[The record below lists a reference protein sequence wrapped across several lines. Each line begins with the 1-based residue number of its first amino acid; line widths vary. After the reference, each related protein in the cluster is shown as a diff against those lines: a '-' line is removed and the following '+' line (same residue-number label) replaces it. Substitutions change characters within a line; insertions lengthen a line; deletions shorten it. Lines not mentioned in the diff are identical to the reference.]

1 MSFKSMMSR
10 KEMKQQML
18 RPKDS
23 KKMMSGLKT
32 ANDPGKHK

>member
-10 KEMKQQML
+10 KEMKQQMSM
-18 RPKDS
+18 PKDP

-32 ANDPGKHK
+32 ANEPGKHK